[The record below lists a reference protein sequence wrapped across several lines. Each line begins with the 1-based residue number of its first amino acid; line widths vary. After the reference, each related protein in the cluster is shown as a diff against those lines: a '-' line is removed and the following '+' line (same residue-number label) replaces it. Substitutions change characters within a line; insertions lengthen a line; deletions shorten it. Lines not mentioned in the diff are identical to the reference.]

1 MCGIITLFGEERDVP
16 ERLLSHRG
24 PDDYRTEKM
33 GKCRMDFYLLAIND
47 LPDAGMQPF
56 VRPRRMFVCNG
67 EIYNHRSLR
76 TRPTIHD
83 FAAHDSEEKSKS
95 DCEVVMNLIYASGIE
110 NTLKSIDGD
119 FAFVYTDGKRVIAAR
134 DPVGV
139 RPMFYTRYAK
149 DSIAF
154 ASEAKALMFLRT
166 RIEIFPPGHF
176 YDSYVDSFVSYYN
189 GYWYISKFSGTICA
203 EDRMRTIVRETLEEA
218 VHTRLD
224 NTEREIGFLLSGG
237 LDSSLI
243 AAIATRKLGTIKTF
257 SIGLE
262 GSPDLKAARKVADF
276 LATDHT
282 EVTFTVEEGIS
293 SIRNVIQS
301 LESYDT
307 TTVRA
312 STPMWLLC
320 KYIKENTNCRYIF
333 SGEGSDEILGGYL
346 YFHNAPGVEEFASEN
361 MRRLK
366 LIHQFDGL
374 RADRC
379 AGAHGL
385 DLIVPFLDKNFIQCC
400 MEMDQKM
407 KMTKPEKQV
416 LREAF
421 AGYLPDEVLWRQK
434 DGMSDAVGTGWVGAL
449 KARAEELV
457 SDQVFEI
464 TRNMCKHNVPLTK
477 EEVYYREIFWMFYGR
492 ARVDHL
498 ISEIWR
504 PKWTDITD
512 PSARLLIKK
521 ENERTRAEANL
532 QRFVM

>member
-1 MCGIITLFGEERDVP
+1 MCGIIALFGEEV
-16 ERLLSHRG
+16 EISSHLLNHRG
-24 PDDYRTEKM
+24 PDDYKSETL
-33 GKCRMDFYLLAIND
+33 GKCRMDFYRLAIND
-47 LPDAGMQPF
+47 LTPAGMQPF
-56 VRPRRMFVCNG
+56 HRGKYMLVCNG
-67 EIYNHRSLR
+67 EIYNHQELSIERC
-76 TRPTIHD
+76 P
-83 FAAHDSEEKSKS
+83 SKS
-95 DCEVVMNLIYASGIE
+95 DCEAILPLIRYHGIE
-110 NTLKSIDGD
+110 KTLGLLNGD
-119 FAFVYTDGKRVIAAR
+119 FALVYTDGKRVVAAR

-139 RPMFYTRYAK
+139 RPLFYTRYSK

-154 ASEAKALMFLRT
+154 ASEAKALLFLGT
-166 RIEIFPPGHF
+166 HIDIFPPGHF
-176 YDSYVDSFVSYYN
+176 YDSYVDKFICYHT
-189 GYWYISKFSGTICA
+189 GYWNIHKFSATKNLEKI
-203 EDRMRTIVRETLEEA
+203 RHTLEDA

-224 NTEREIGFLLSGG
+224 NTDREIGFLLSGG

-243 AAIATRKLGTIKTF
+243 AAIAARKLGRIKTF

-262 GSPDLKAARKVADF
+262 GSPDLEAARKVADF

-282 EVTFTVEEGIS
+282 EVTFTVEEGLC
-293 SIRNVIQS
+293 SIRNVIQT

-333 SGEGSDEILGGYL
+333 SGEGSDEVLGGYL
-346 YFHNAPGVEEFASEN
+346 YFHNAPGVEEFACEN

-400 MEMDQKM
+400 MEIDQKL
-407 KMTKPEKQV
+407 KMTKLEKQV

-421 AGYLPDEVLWRQK
+421 VGYLPDEVLWRQK

-449 KARAEELV
+449 RQHAEDFM

-464 TRNMCKHNVPLTK
+464 TRNMCKHNPPLTK
-477 EEVYYREIFWMFYGR
+477 EEAYYRELFWMFYDSR
-492 ARVDHL
+492 NDHL

-504 PKWTDITD
+504 PKWTNITD
-512 PSARLLIKK
+512 PSARLLIEKNPK
-521 ENERTRAEANL
+521 
-532 QRFVM
+532 